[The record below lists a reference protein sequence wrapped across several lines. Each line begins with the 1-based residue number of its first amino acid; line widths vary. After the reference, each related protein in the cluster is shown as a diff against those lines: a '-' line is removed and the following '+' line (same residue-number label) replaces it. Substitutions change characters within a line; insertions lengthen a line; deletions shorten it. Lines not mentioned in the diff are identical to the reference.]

1 MTQIF
6 ISHVSEDGDLAG
18 RIATYVEA
26 LGYTAWYY
34 ERNSVPGP
42 SYLLQTGQAIANSSA
57 VILVISPAA
66 LRSANQ
72 MTKEIVRGHETG
84 KPFIPLLLDID
95 HRDFQE
101 QQPEWN
107 EAIGAATT
115 IQIPAEGLDSIL
127 PRVGDGLKSLGGG
140 LSIQRI
146 QDAQRSTPQVTF
158 ASLIEKPEA
167 FIHKR
172 VGPFTV
178 REFIGRGGSGL
189 VYRVF
194 NATLGKQMCLKL
206 LYPLKTHLGRATSV
220 IANGVRGVAALQHPN
235 IVQVYDFAPL
245 QLFREGSY
253 YLVMEYIRGKALDEW
268 SREIAPTAIDARFR
282 VALTI
287 TSALEAAHACRYSDA
302 DGIERSG
309 VFHGDLKPAN
319 ILVRD
324 DCSPVVLDFAMLD
337 IQRLLDPT
345 IAPAEISEPRGRIT
359 PITSE
364 AFGTPGFMAPEQE
377 GEGVVNAKTDI
388 YGLGKTLYELFFPEV
403 LRAPGLRSSGLESLL
418 RSMTSVHP
426 DSRPRDMKV
435 IFSILSDIA
444 SRLGVQLAST
454 DLMELNTYMKTM
466 LAEWEQGCEKNLRP
480 GQFPRSEYLDVAAKS
495 VPAEEQRGLKDFYDV
510 IALSNKRIGI
520 LLGETFGRGPAATM
534 RALSLTAAFRA
545 LARLELPLSQLF
557 QHINKMMLNQENS
570 YAVLCYGIIDQSGQF
585 EYVNA
590 GMNFFVIRNNSKIE
604 MPSEGSI
611 PVGLVDDATFQSG
624 NMRLAPGDSVAMF
637 TEGFREVEDADGT
650 MFANT
655 GFFEKVLAS
664 CSDSAPQDQL
674 ARLLSSVIEFSGG
687 RPQQDEMTALVLRFR
702 MPDEQASKNF

>member
-1 MTQIF
+1 MSQIF
-6 ISHVSEDGDLAG
+6 ISHVSEDGDLVR
-18 RIATYVEA
+18 RIAAYVEA

-42 SYLLQTGQAIANSSA
+42 SYLLQTGQAIANSS
-57 VILVISPAA
+57 VIILVVSPAA

-84 KPFIPLLLDID
+84 KPFIPILLDID

-115 IQIPAEGLDSIL
+115 IQIPAEGLESIL
-127 PRVGDGLKSLGGG
+127 PRVGNGLKSLGGG
-140 LSIQRI
+140 LSFQPI
-146 QDAQRSTPQVTF
+146 QDAPKLTPQVTF
-158 ASLIEKPEA
+158 ASLIEKPETL
-167 FIHKR
+167 IRKR

-206 LYPLKTHLGRATSV
+206 LYPLKTHLDRAASI
-220 IANGVRGVAALQHPN
+220 IATGVRGVAALQHPN

-253 YLVMEYIRGKALDEW
+253 YLVMEYIPGKALDEW
-268 SREIAPTAIDARFR
+268 SREVAPSVIDARFR
-282 VALTI
+282 VALAI
-287 TSALEAAHACRYSDA
+287 TSALEAAHACRYPDA

-324 DCSPVVLDFAMLD
+324 DCSPVILDFAMLD

-345 IAPAEISEPRGRIT
+345 IASAQISEPKDRMT
-359 PITSE
+359 PITSA

-388 YGLGKTLYELFFPEV
+388 YGLGKTLYELFCPRV
-403 LRAPGLRSSGLESLL
+403 LRALSLRSSDLEALL
-418 RSMTSVHP
+418 RSMTNARP
-426 DSRPRDMKV
+426 DSRPRDMNEV
-435 IFSILSDIA
+435 SSILSEIA
-444 SRLGVQLAST
+444 SRLGVWLSST
-454 DLMELNTYMKTM
+454 DLKKT
-466 LAEWEQGCEKNLRP
+466 LAELEQRCKKNLRP
-480 GQFPRSEYLDVAAKS
+480 EQFPRSEYLDVAAAS
-495 VPAEEQRGLKDFYDV
+495 VSAEKQGGLTDFYDV

-520 LLGETFGRGPAATM
+520 LLGKTSGRGPAATM
-534 RALSLTAAFRA
+534 STLNLTAAFRA
-545 LARLELPLSQLF
+545 LARLEVPLSQLF
-557 QHINKMMLNQENS
+557 QHINGLMLDDQTQH
-570 YAVLCYGIIDQSGQF
+570 YYMVCYGILDHSGRF

-590 GMNFFVIRNNSKIE
+590 GGVSVFVIRNNEKVEILSTNTF
-604 MPSEGSI
+604 
-611 PVGLVDDATFQSG
+611 PVALIDNATFDSA
-624 NMRLAPGDSVAMF
+624 MISLAHGDRMAML
-637 TEGFREVEDADGT
+637 TEGFMEAENADET
-650 MFANT
+650 MFREA
-655 GFFEKVLAS
+655 GLIEKVLM
-664 CSDSAPQDQL
+664 SADDLVPQDQL
-674 ARLLSSVIEFSGG
+674 ARLLSSVNEFSGG
-687 RPQQDEMTALVLRFR
+687 RRQQDEMTALVLRFG
-702 MPDEQASKNF
+702 MPYEQASHDS